1 MVRPGFVLD
10 VDDRTPPVLVAS
22 GDTFRLERLPVGA
35 RVVYPADSLPP
46 VDAGEAIAAALDHPT
61 GSDPLS
67 ARLRPGMRL
76 TITFDDNT
84 VPVPGMTSPDLR
96 AAVIEAVLTRA
107 AAAGVDDV
115 ALIAAIG
122 LNRRQTAAE
131 LRSLV
136 GERVFRSFHADGLL
150 TNHDAEDPEELA
162 ALGVVGE
169 LAVALNRRVV
179 TSDLVVHVHLVTSPS
194 GGGATA
200 VLNGLGAASTLAGLG
215 AEGADRATATEA
227 ANLVASSVPLFS
239 VEAVLDAD
247 VFPEP
252 LSFLAK
258 REWEWS
264 VKDQA
269 RWFGLRRATAAVTS
283 ATLRR
288 RLLGRL
294 TAPWHPVGIFGG
306 DPVATGVAGAELA
319 LDQQRVEVTGQADV
333 GIVGVPGRT
342 PFSVDCPTNPVL
354 AAWSGLASSFG
365 AHTGTP
371 LVREGGA
378 LIVFHPLG
386 GDFSPLFHPSYV
398 DFFTEVLA
406 TTTDPAQISADFE
419 KKFATDPWYAHL
431 YRTSHA
437 FHGLHPV
444 HRWYE
449 IARTIRG
456 VDDVVWVGADR
467 TNAERLGFRAA
478 STLADALEIVSSSV
492 GRSPQITYLHTP
504 PQVVVD
510 VS

>member
-162 ALGVVGE
+162 ELGVVGE

>member
-35 RVVYPADSLPP
+35 RVVYPADSLPS
-46 VDAGEAIAAALDHPT
+46 VHTGDAIAAALDHPT

-84 VPVPGMTSPDLR
+84 VPVPGMSAPDLR
-96 AAVIEAVLTRA
+96 ASIIEAVLTRA

-122 LNRRQTAAE
+122 LNRRQTPAE
-131 LRSLV
+131 LRTLV

-150 TNHDAEDPEELA
+150 SNHDAEDPEELA
-162 ALGVVGE
+162 EVGAVGE
-169 LAVALNRRVV
+169 LTVAVNRRVV
-179 TSDLVVHVHLVTSPS
+179 ESDLVVHVHLVTTPT

-215 AEGADRATATEA
+215 AHGADPAVAAEA
-227 ANLVASSVPLFS
+227 AELLATRLPLFS

-269 RWFGLRRATAAVTS
+269 RWFGLRRGTAAVTS

-306 DPVATGVAGAELA
+306 EPVAAGVAGAELA
-319 LDQQRVEVTGQADV
+319 LTQQRVEVAGQADV

-354 AAWSGLASSFG
+354 AAWTGSGRRLRRPHRHAARPRGWRADRLPPPRQRVLA
-365 AHTGTP
+365 AVPP
-371 LVREGGA
+371 LVRGLLRRGA
-378 LIVFHPLG
+378 ERH
-386 GDFSPLFHPSYV
+386 
-398 DFFTEVLA
+398 
-406 TTTDPAQISADFE
+406 
-419 KKFATDPWYAHL
+419 
-431 YRTSHA
+431 
-437 FHGLHPV
+437 
-444 HRWYE
+444 HRP
-449 IARTIRG
+449 
-456 VDDVVWVGADR
+456 GADQCRLREEVRHRPLVRAPLPHQPRLPRVASGAPLVRDR
-467 TNAERLGFRAA
+467 TRHPRCG
-478 STLADALEIVSSSV
+478 
-492 GRSPQITYLHTP
+492 
-504 PQVVVD
+504 
-510 VS
+510 

>member
-22 GDTFRLERLPVGA
+22 GDTNRLERLPVGS
-35 RVVYPADSLPP
+35 RVVYPADSLPS
-46 VDAGEAIAAALDHPT
+46 VHAGEAIAAALDHPT

-84 VPVPGMTSPDLR
+84 VPVPGMTAPDLR
-96 AAVIEAVLTRA
+96 ASVIEAVLTRA

-122 LNRRQTAAE
+122 LNRRQTPAE
-131 LRSLV
+131 LRTLV

-150 TNHDAEDPEELA
+150 TNHDAEDPEELVE
-162 ALGVVGE
+162 LGSVGE
-169 LAVALNRRVV
+169 LTVALNRRVV
-179 TSDLVVHVHLVTSPS
+179 TSDLVVHVHLVTTPT

-200 VLNGLGAASTLAGLG
+200 VLNGLGGASTLAGLG
-215 AEGADRATATEA
+215 AQGVDAGTSAEA
-227 ANLVASSVPLFS
+227 AALVAAKLPLFS

-269 RWFGLRRATAAVTS
+269 RWFGLRRGTAAVTS

-288 RLLGRL
+288 RILGRL
-294 TAPWHPVGIFGG
+294 TAPWHPVGVFGG

-319 LDQQRVEVTGQADV
+319 LTQQRVEVSGQADV

-354 AAWSGLASSFG
+354 AAWTGLASSFG

-386 GDFSPLFHPSYV
+386 SEFSPLFHPSYV
-398 DFFTEVLA
+398 DFFAEVLSV
-406 TTTDPAQISADFE
+406 TTDPAQISAEFE

-449 IARTIRG
+449 IARATRG
-456 VDDVVWVGADR
+456 VGDVVWVGADR
-467 TNAERLGFRAA
+467 ANAERLGFRAA

-510 VS
+510 VA

>member
-1 MVRPGFVLD
+1 MARPGFVLD

-35 RVVYPADSLPP
+35 RVVYPADSRPP
-46 VDAGEAIAAALDHPT
+46 VHTGEAIATALDAPLD
-61 GSDPLS
+61 SDPLS
-67 ARLRPGMRL
+67 SRLRAGMRL

-84 VPVPGMTSPDLR
+84 TPIPAMTSPDLR
-96 AAVIEAVLTRA
+96 GRIIEAVLTRA

-115 ALIAAIG
+115 ALVAGIG
-122 LNRRQTAAE
+122 LNRRQAPAE
-131 LRSLV
+131 LRALV

-150 TNHDAEDPEELA
+150 TNHDAEDADELVE
-162 ALGVVGE
+162 LGAVGE
-169 LAVALNRRVV
+169 LPVTLNKRVA
-179 TSDLVVHVHLVTSPS
+179 TSDLVVHVHLVTSPA
-194 GGGATA
+194 GGGAA
-200 VLNGLGAASTLAGLG
+200 ALLDGLGGAVTLAGLRG
-215 AEGADRATATEA
+215 AEADPARAA
-227 ANLVASSVPLFS
+227 AAAVLVAERVPVFA

-252 LSFLAK
+252 LGFLAK

-283 ATLRR
+283 AKLRR
-288 RLLGRL
+288 RILNGL
-294 TAPWHPVGIFGG
+294 TAPWHPIGIAGGEVGAVG
-306 DPVATGVAGAELA
+306 AAGAELA
-319 LDQQRVEVTGQADV
+319 LGQQRVSVPGQADV
-333 GIVGVPGRT
+333 AIVGVPGRT
-342 PFSVDCPTNPVL
+342 PYSVDAPTNPVVAAWMGL
-354 AAWSGLASSFG
+354 AAILG

-378 LIVFHPLG
+378 AILFHPLG
-386 GDFSPLFHPSYV
+386 SDFSPLYHPAYV
-398 DFFTEVLA
+398 DFFAEVL
-406 TTTDPAQISADFE
+406 TVTTDPAQIGADFE

-449 IARTIRG
+449 IAAARRG
-456 VDDVVWVGADR
+456 LGDVVWVGADR
-467 TNAERLGFRAA
+467 AGAERLGFRAA

-492 GRSPQITYLHTP
+492 GRSPQISYLHTP
-504 PQVVVD
+504 PQIVVD
-510 VS
+510 VA

>member
-162 ALGVVGE
+162 ELGVVGE

-179 TSDLVVHVHLVTSPS
+179 TSDLVVHVYLVTSPS

>member
-35 RVVYPADSLPP
+35 RVVYPADSLPA
-46 VDAGEAIAAALDHPT
+46 VHADEAIAAALDHPT
-61 GSDPLS
+61 DSEPLA

-84 VPVPGMTSPDLR
+84 VPVPGMTAPDLR
-96 AAVIEAVLTRA
+96 AAVIEAVLGRA
-107 AAAGVDDV
+107 ADAGVDDV

-122 LNRRQTAAE
+122 LNRRQTPAE
-131 LRSLV
+131 LRTLV

-150 TNHDAEDPEELA
+150 TDHDAEDAEELTE
-162 ALGVVGE
+162 LGTVGE
-169 LAVALNRRVV
+169 LTVAVNRRVAA
-179 TSDLVVHVHLVTSPS
+179 SDLVVHVHLVTSPT
-194 GGGATA
+194 GGGAAA
-200 VLNGLGAASTLAGLG
+200 VLTGLGAAATLAGLG
-215 AEGADRATATEA
+215 AEDADPATAGEA
-227 ANLVASSVPLFS
+227 AQLVASSVPLFS
-239 VEAVLDAD
+239 VEVVLDAN

-252 LSFLAK
+252 FGFLAK

-269 RWFGLRRATAAVTS
+269 RWFGLRRATEAVTS

-288 RLLGRL
+288 RVLGRL
-294 TAPWHPVGIFGG
+294 NAPWHPVGIVGG
-306 DPVATGVAGAELA
+306 DPTATAAAGAELVTA
-319 LDQQRVEVTGQADV
+319 QQRVEVSGQADV

-342 PFSVDCPTNPVL
+342 PYSVDCPTNPVL
-354 AAWSGLASSFG
+354 AAWAGLVRALG

-398 DFFTEVLA
+398 DFFAEVLGA
-406 TTTDPAQISADFE
+406 TTDPVRISADFE
-419 KKFATDPWYAHL
+419 KKFATDPRGPGGSDPPPAPAP
-431 YRTSHA
+431 RGDGVGGGA
-437 FHGLHPV
+437 P
-444 HRWYE
+444 RPNA
-449 IARTIRG
+449 ARR
-456 VDDVVWVGADR
+456 
-467 TNAERLGFRAA
+467 GFRAA

-492 GRSPQITYLHTP
+492 GRSPSITYLHTP
-504 PQVVVD
+504 PQILLD

>member
-35 RVVYPADSLPP
+35 RVVYPADSLPSVHP
-46 VDAGEAIAAALDHPT
+46 GEAVAAALDHPT

-84 VPVPGMTSPDLR
+84 VPVPGMTAPDLR
-96 AAVIEAVLTRA
+96 ASVIEAVLTRA

-122 LNRRQTAAE
+122 LNRRQTPAE
-131 LRSLV
+131 LRTLV

-162 ALGVVGE
+162 ELGSVGE
-169 LAVALNRRVV
+169 LTVALNRRVV
-179 TSDLVVHVHLVTSPS
+179 TSDLVVHVHLVTAPS

-200 VLNGLGAASTLAGLG
+200 VLNGLGAASTLAGL
-215 AEGADRATATEA
+215 AADGADPAVAAEA
-227 ANLVASSVPLFS
+227 AALVASGLPLFS

-269 RWFGLRRATAAVTS
+269 RWFGLRRGTAAVTS

-288 RLLGRL
+288 RILGRL
-294 TAPWHPVGIFGG
+294 TSPWHPVGVFGG

-319 LDQQRVEVTGQADV
+319 LAQQRVEVAGQADV

-354 AAWSGLASSFG
+354 AAWTGLAGSFG

-386 GDFSPLFHPSYV
+386 SEFSPLFHPSYV
-398 DFFTEVLA
+398 DFFAEVLSV
-406 TTTDPAQISADFE
+406 TTDPSQISADFE

-449 IARTIRG
+449 IARATRG
-456 VDDVVWVGADR
+456 VGDVVWVGADR
-467 TNAERLGFRAA
+467 VNTERLGFRAA

-510 VS
+510 VA

>member
-35 RVVYPADSLPP
+35 RVVYPADSLPA
-46 VDAGEAIAAALDHPT
+46 VHADEAIAAALDHPT
-61 GSDPLS
+61 DSEPLA

-84 VPVPGMTSPDLR
+84 VPVPGMTAPDLR
-96 AAVIEAVLTRA
+96 AEVIEAVLGRA
-107 AAAGVDDV
+107 ADAGVDDV

-122 LNRRQTAAE
+122 LNRRQTPAE
-131 LRSLV
+131 LRTLV

-150 TNHDAEDPEELA
+150 TDHDAEDAEELTE
-162 ALGVVGE
+162 LGTVGE
-169 LAVALNRRVV
+169 LTVAVNRRVAA
-179 TSDLVVHVHLVTSPS
+179 SDLVVHVHLVTSPT
-194 GGGATA
+194 GGGAAA
-200 VLNGLGAASTLAGLG
+200 VLTGLGAAATLAGLG
-215 AEGADRATATEA
+215 AEDADPATAGEA
-227 ANLVASSVPLFS
+227 AQLVASSVPLFS
-239 VEAVLDAD
+239 VEVVLDAN

-252 LSFLAK
+252 FGFLAK

-288 RLLGRL
+288 RVLGRL
-294 TAPWHPVGIFGG
+294 NAPWHPVGIVGG
-306 DPVATGVAGAELA
+306 DPTATAAAGAELVTA
-319 LDQQRVEVTGQADV
+319 QQRVEVSGQADV

-342 PFSVDCPTNPVL
+342 PYSVDCPTNPVL
-354 AAWSGLASSFG
+354 AAWAGLVRALG

-398 DFFTEVLA
+398 DFFAEVLGA
-406 TTTDPAQISADFE
+406 TTDPVRISADFE

-449 IARTIRG
+449 IAHATAHLG
-456 VDDVVWVGADR
+456 EVVWVGADR
-467 TNAERLGFRAA
+467 ANAERLGFRAA

-492 GRSPQITYLHTP
+492 GRSPSITYLHTP
-504 PQVVVD
+504 PQILLD

>member
-35 RVVYPADSLPP
+35 RVVYPADSLPSVHP
-46 VDAGEAIAAALDHPT
+46 GEAVAAALDHPT

-84 VPVPGMTSPDLR
+84 VPVPGMTAPDLR
-96 AAVIEAVLTRA
+96 ASVIEAVLTRA

-122 LNRRQTAAE
+122 LNRRQTPVE
-131 LRSLV
+131 LRTLV

-162 ALGVVGE
+162 ELGSVGE
-169 LAVALNRRVV
+169 LTVALNRRVV
-179 TSDLVVHVHLVTSPS
+179 TSDLVVHVHLVTAPS

-200 VLNGLGAASTLAGLG
+200 VLNGLGAASTLAGL
-215 AEGADRATATEA
+215 AADGADPAVAAEA
-227 ANLVASSVPLFS
+227 AALVASGLPLFS
-239 VEAVLDAD
+239 VEVVLDAD

-269 RWFGLRRATAAVTS
+269 RWFGLRRGTAAVTS

-288 RLLGRL
+288 RILGRL
-294 TAPWHPVGIFGG
+294 TSPWHPVGVFGG
-306 DPVATGVAGAELA
+306 DPVAAGVAGAELA
-319 LDQQRVEVTGQADV
+319 LAQQRVEVAGQADV

-354 AAWSGLASSFG
+354 AAWTGLAGSFG

-386 GDFSPLFHPSYV
+386 SEFSPLFHPSYV
-398 DFFTEVLA
+398 DFFAEVLSV
-406 TTTDPAQISADFE
+406 TTDPAQISADFE

-449 IARTIRG
+449 IARATRG
-456 VDDVVWVGADR
+456 VGDVVWVGADR
-467 TNAERLGFRAA
+467 VNTERLGFRAA

-504 PQVVVD
+504 PRVVVD
-510 VS
+510 VA

>member
-46 VDAGEAIAAALDHPT
+46 VHTGEAVAAALDHPT
-61 GSDPLS
+61 GSDPLG

-84 VPVPGMTSPDLR
+84 VPVPGMTAPDLR
-96 AAVIEAVLTRA
+96 ASVIEAVLTRA

-122 LNRRQTAAE
+122 LNRRQTPAE
-131 LRSLV
+131 LRALV

-150 TNHDAEDPEELA
+150 TNHDAEDPDGLA
-162 ALGVVGE
+162 EIGSVGE

-179 TSDLVVHVHLVTSPS
+179 DSDLVVHVHLVTSPN

-200 VLNGLGAASTLAGLG
+200 VLNGLGGASTLAGLG
-215 AEGADRATATEA
+215 AHGVDPGTAAEA
-227 ANLVASSVPLFS
+227 AALVAAKLQLFS

-269 RWFGLRRATAAVTS
+269 RWFGLRRGTAAVTS

-288 RLLGRL
+288 RILGRL
-294 TAPWHPVGIFGG
+294 TAPWHPVGVYGG
-306 DPVATGVAGAELA
+306 DPVAAGVAGAELA
-319 LDQQRVEVTGQADV
+319 LSQQRVEVSGQADV

-354 AAWSGLASSFG
+354 AAWNGLAGSFG

-386 GDFSPLFHPSYV
+386 SDFSPLFHPSYV
-398 DFFTEVLA
+398 DFFAEVLSA
-406 TTTDPAQISADFE
+406 TTDPAQISADFE

-449 IARTIRG
+449 TARATRG
-456 VDDVVWVGADR
+456 VGDVVWVGADR
-467 TNAERLGFRAA
+467 ANTERLGFRAA

-510 VS
+510 IS

>member
-35 RVVYPADSLPP
+35 RVVYPADSLPSVHP
-46 VDAGEAIAAALDHPT
+46 GEAIAAALDHPT

-84 VPVPGMTSPDLR
+84 VPVPGMTAPDLR
-96 AAVIEAVLTRA
+96 ASVIEAVLTRA

-122 LNRRQTAAE
+122 LNRRQTPAE
-131 LRSLV
+131 LRTLV
-136 GERVFRSFHADGLL
+136 GERVFRSFHVDGLL

-162 ALGVVGE
+162 ELGSVAE
-169 LAVALNRRVV
+169 LTVALNRRVV
-179 TSDLVVHVHLVTSPS
+179 TSDLVVHVHLVTTPT

-200 VLNGLGAASTLAGLG
+200 VLNGLGAASTLAGL
-215 AEGADRATATEA
+215 AADGTDPAVAAEA
-227 ANLVASSVPLFS
+227 AALVASGLPLFS

-269 RWFGLRRATAAVTS
+269 RWFGLRRGTAAVTS

-288 RLLGRL
+288 RILGRL

-306 DPVATGVAGAELA
+306 DPVAAGAAGAELA
-319 LDQQRVEVTGQADV
+319 LTQQRVEVSGQADV

-354 AAWSGLASSFG
+354 AAWTGLASSFG

-386 GDFSPLFHPSYV
+386 SEFSPLFHPSYV
-398 DFFTEVLA
+398 DFFAEVLSV
-406 TTTDPAQISADFE
+406 TTDPAQISAEFE

-449 IARTIRG
+449 IARATRG
-456 VDDVVWVGADR
+456 VGDVVWVGADR
-467 TNAERLGFRAA
+467 ANAERLGFRAA

-510 VS
+510 VA